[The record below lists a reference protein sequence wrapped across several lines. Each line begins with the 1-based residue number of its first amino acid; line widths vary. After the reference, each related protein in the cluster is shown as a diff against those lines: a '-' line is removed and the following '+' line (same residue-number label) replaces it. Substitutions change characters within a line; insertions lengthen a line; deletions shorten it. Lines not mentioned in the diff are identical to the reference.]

1 MKTTM
6 ERPTRTELLRVR
18 VRPSERALFKKMA
31 SKNDMTVSDYI
42 RRVLKHQ
49 VKIDIETLREDN
61 KLS

>member
-1 MKTTM
+1 M
-6 ERPTRTELLRVR
+6 ERPQRTEQVIVR

-49 VKIDIETLREDN
+49 VKLDIETLREEN

>member
-1 MKTTM
+1 M
-6 ERPTRTELLRVR
+6 ERPNRNEQVIVR

-49 VKIDIETLREDN
+49 VKLDIEVLREDN
-61 KLS
+61 KLP